1 MALQHP
7 IRYEQLVELVEQLS
21 EEQQNDLM
29 KRLLTRQA
37 QQRPWLLGCTYSLQS
52 PHHEARDGSANADG
66 NKDLAAG
73 MLKRLYR
80 DLLRYISED
89 ELKSRFYAN

>member
-21 EEQQNDLM
+21 EEQQKDLI

-37 QQRPWLLGCTYSLQS
+37 QQRPLTVEEKLKLLDAVKLNVAINEEPSI
-52 PHHEARDGSANADG
+52 RRVD
-66 NKDLAAG
+66 
-73 MLKRLYR
+73 
-80 DLLRYISED
+80 
-89 ELKSRFYAN
+89 